1 MAEPIV
7 LPKMG
12 LTMEEGTVR
21 EWFVAAG
28 EAVTAGQIVVE
39 IETYKANLEVESPA
53 DGVLRAALDVGATV
67 PVGTII
73 GIVGTPDEVLEH
85 ELGTIMPG
93 VVSDAGGAP
102 PAPPA
107 SASPQRSPRRSDAPE
122 RAVSPAARARARELG
137 LDVGTIEGTGPGG
150 RVRVEDVERAAEKT
164 DR

>member
-53 DGVLRAALDVGATV
+53 DGTVARLQRRSAPVGA
-67 PVGTII
+67 
-73 GIVGTPDEVLEH
+73 
-85 ELGTIMPG
+85 
-93 VVSDAGGAP
+93 
-102 PAPPA
+102 
-107 SASPQRSPRRSDAPE
+107 
-122 RAVSPAARARARELG
+122 
-137 LDVGTIEGTGPGG
+137 
-150 RVRVEDVERAAEKT
+150 
-164 DR
+164 